1 MYKYLKIF
9 SIIVPLSIAA
19 VGCKKLDDFGD
30 TNVNPGSTT
39 SPIVGAL
46 LTNVQSGVAGF
57 AAETR
62 GGLYCQ
68 YFSETQYPEASLY
81 AAPQFNFDGTYAG
94 PLYDLQ
100 NIILQ
105 KTSVNQSAVAKIL
118 KSYIY
123 WTITDKFG
131 DIPYSQALIGNATPK
146 YDTQEAVYKGLI
158 ADLTAAVSEFNTT
171 SVITGDIIYKG
182 DVASW
187 KRLGNSL
194 RLLMAL
200 RLSKKYPTSS
210 DYAALQFKAALADAG
225 GVIADNTQ
233 NFTVAYPG
241 GNFRNPWFVTYEGRS
256 DFAQSKFFTDL
267 VGSLGDARQAS
278 FGTSTVGVPYG
289 LIRVDAVAF
298 TNANANWS
306 RILKGDKTPENS
318 PVVIV
323 SAAQVFLARAEAA
336 DRGWT
341 TENLTTTYEAGIK
354 ASFAQ
359 WGYTASTAY
368 LTQSS
373 VALSAAAGTAANL
386 QTIATQRYLALYPN
400 GLEGWSEW
408 RRTGFPV
415 LTPAPA
421 ATSVSKQIPRR
432 FIYGTNE
439 YGSNAVAVKAA
450 AALIPGGDVQDSKVW
465 WDR

>member
-1 MYKYLKIF
+1 M
-9 SIIVPLSIAA
+9 PLSIAA
-19 VGCKKLDDFGD
+19 VSCKKLDDFGD

-39 SPIVGAL
+39 KPIVGAL
-46 LTNVQSGVAGF
+46 LTNVESGVAAF
-57 AAETR
+57 ASETR

-68 YFSETQYPEASLY
+68 YFSETQYTDVSLY
-81 AAPQFNFDGTYAG
+81 ATPQLNFDGTYASS
-94 PLYDLQ
+94 LYDLQ

-105 KTSVNQSAVAKIL
+105 KVSVNQSAVAKIL

-123 WTITDKFG
+123 WTITDKWG
-131 DIPYSQALIGNATPK
+131 DIPYSEALQGNSTPK

-158 ADLTAAVSEFNTT
+158 ADLTSAVGEFNTSST
-171 SVITGDIIYKG
+171 ITGDVIYKG
-182 DVASW
+182 DVPSW
-187 KRLGNSL
+187 KRLANSL

-210 DYAALQFKAALADAG
+210 DYAATQFKAALADAAG
-225 GVIADNTQ
+225 IITDNTQ

-241 GNFRNPWFVTYEGRS
+241 GNFKNNWYNTYDGRS
-256 DFAQSKFFTDL
+256 DYAQSQFFTSL
-267 VGSLGDARQAS
+267 VGSLGDARQAA
-278 FGTSTVGVPYG
+278 FGSSTVGVPYG
-289 LIRVDAVAF
+289 LVRDAAVAF

-306 RILKGDKTPENS
+306 KILSDANRAENS

-341 TENLTTTYEAGIK
+341 TETLNTVYEAGVK

-359 WGYTASTAY
+359 WGYTASSAY
-368 LTQSS
+368 LTQPD

-386 QTIATQRYLALYPN
+386 KNIATQRYLATYPN

-408 RRTGFPV
+408 RRTGFPE
-415 LTPAPA
+415 LTPTKDAV
-421 ATSVSKQIPRR
+421 SVSKQIPRR
-432 FIYGTNE
+432 YTYGTNE
-439 YGSNAVAVKAA
+439 YGSNVVAVKAA